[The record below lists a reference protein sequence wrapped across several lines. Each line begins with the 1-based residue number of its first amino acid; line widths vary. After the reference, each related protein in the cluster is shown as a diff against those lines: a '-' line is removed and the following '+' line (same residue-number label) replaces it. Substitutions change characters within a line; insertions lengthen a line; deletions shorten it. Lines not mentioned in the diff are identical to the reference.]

1 MVNVCVL
8 GLGKIGLPM
17 AVFCA
22 DRGCSVVG
30 ADINPAVV
38 DCVNA
43 GRPPFEHEPGLE
55 ELMPRYVARGTLRAT
70 TDLAA
75 AVGAADVILVLV
87 PVGLTIDHQPDLSA
101 MDAAAAAISRGLRPG
116 SLIVIETTLPV
127 GTTRDRFAR
136 ALAQAGLICG
146 SDFFL
151 AFSPERVQ
159 SNRIFLDVESYP
171 KVVGG
176 IDAASTEQAASF
188 YRDTL
193 GLEVLTVSSAE
204 VAEFTKL
211 AESIYRDVNIALAN
225 EFAMFAHDHGIDISE
240 VIATANSEPQSHIH
254 QPGVGVGG
262 HCIPVYP
269 YFITN
274 QSPHSRLASLARTI
288 NDGMPAYALDLLRQS
303 LGDLAGRTL
312 LILGLAYRANV
323 KEPSHSPALELV
335 RLLRQE
341 GARVLLNDP
350 FFSDEEIARTGAA
363 PSPVPPGEPV
373 DGVIIQSLHTRY
385 GELDPSVFEG
395 CRVVLDGRNVLEPSA
410 IGGRGVQYIGIGRPP
425 LRGPATRPAEAS
437 P

>member
-1 MVNVCVL
+1 MQVCVL

-22 DRGCSVVG
+22 DRGCTVVG

-38 DCVNA
+38 DCVNT

-55 ELMPRYVARGTLRAT
+55 ELIPRYVAAGTLRAT
-70 TDLAA
+70 TDLVA
-75 AVGAADVILVLV
+75 AVSTADVVLVLV
-87 PVGLTIDHQPDLSA
+87 PVGLGSDHRPDLTA
-101 MDAAAAAISRGLRPG
+101 MDAAAQAISRGLRSG
-116 SLIVIETTLPV
+116 ALVVIETTLPV
-127 GTTRDRFAR
+127 GTTRNRFGKTLEA
-136 ALAQAGLICG
+136 AGLTP
-146 SDFFL
+146 SRDFFL

-176 IDAASTEQAASF
+176 VDPASTERAASF

-225 EFAMFAHDHGIDISE
+225 EFAMFAHDHGIDVSE

-274 QSPHSRLASLARTI
+274 ESPHSRLASLARTI
-288 NDGMPAYALDLLRQS
+288 NDGMPAYALHLLRQT
-303 LGDLAGRTL
+303 LGDLAGRTF

-323 KEPSHSPALELV
+323 KEPSHSPALHLV
-335 RLLRQE
+335 ELLRRE

-350 FFSDEEIARTGAA
+350 FFSDEEIAQTGAE
-363 PSPVPPGEPV
+363 PSPLPPGEPV
-373 DGVIIQSLHTRY
+373 DGVIIQSFHKRY
-385 GELDPSVFEG
+385 GELDPSLFEG
-395 CRVVLDGRNVLEPSA
+395 CRVVLDGRNVLEPS
-410 IGGRGVQYIGIGRPP
+410 GMRERGVQYIGIGRPP
-425 LRGPATRPAEAS
+425 RGGPSARSFEART
-437 P
+437 